1 METTNVVFAG
11 VGGQGVLLAS
21 DVLADVALRQGLDVK
36 KSEVHGMSQ
45 RGGSVISQVR
55 FGEKIYSP
63 LIAQNQADVIVA
75 FEKLEAVRYLN
86 LLRPNGLMIVNA
98 YEIIP
103 ESIQYEKVPYPHD
116 ILPLCS
122 RKTDRVILHD
132 YTQLATRL
140 GNAKALNVTMLGTL
154 SRYLSIP
161 EEVWIQSI
169 RARVPQRFLELNL
182 TAFSEGRQI
191 VLEKERQNSQQF
203 V

>member
-1 METTNVVFAG
+1 MKTTNIVFAG

-21 DVLADVALRQGLDVK
+21 DVLADVALRHRLDVK

-63 LIAQNQADVIVA
+63 LIAQNQADAIVA
-75 FEKLEAVRYLN
+75 FEKLEAVRYLG
-86 LLRPNGLMIVNA
+86 LLRPDGLLIANE
-98 YEIIP
+98 YEIVP
-103 ESIQYEKVPYPHD
+103 ESIQYGEAEYPHD

-122 RKTDRVILHD
+122 RKTNRVILHD

-140 GNAKALNVTMLGTL
+140 GNVKALNITMLGTL
-154 SRYLSIP
+154 SKYLAIP
-161 EEVWIQSI
+161 EDVWIQSI

-182 TAFSEGRQI
+182 KAFAEGRKIGLKDQPQDSR
-191 VLEKERQNSQQF
+191 VSL
-203 V
+203 